1 MMVLILVAI
10 GAVAGFMV
18 LCGISLYCHRETIR
32 GMWNAEMQS
41 VQEYKRGK
49 RGN

>member
-10 GAVAGFMV
+10 GAAVGFMA
-18 LCGISLYCHRETIR
+18 LCGVSLYHHRELIR
-32 GMWNAEMQS
+32 GMWDAEMES